1 MEVRQNSG
9 ILLEKVKKNSYF
21 CKKNMET
28 DTIRKGPIYHLAD
41 NPVEIAATFD
51 HETGNATYRIAI
63 VPDEVTVAEEND
75 SHNSHIYLWLGVA
88 LVVAIAVFFV
98 VRYILKRHR
107 SNEGEAKPVGQDAS
121 LRYELLKHKDIYK
134 KFCQKGYFSKVR
146 KPNLEVVEGYE
157 INELCEAVSEIF
169 TSFIQFLSN
178 QGLPAK
184 DLQFCCLLKSG
195 LSTLEL
201 AEIYCISESAIF
213 KRRQKIKNQLGFE
226 SDQRTLDEIFE
237 EM

>member
-1 MEVRQNSG
+1 
-9 ILLEKVKKNSYF
+9 
-21 CKKNMET
+21 MET
-28 DTIRKGPIYHLAD
+28 DTIRKGMIIHLAD
-41 NPVEIAATFD
+41 DPAEIAATVD
-51 HETGNATYRIAI
+51 KETGNVIYSITLNSD
-63 VPDEVTVAEEND
+63 DEVAKED
-75 SHNSHIYLWLGVA
+75 GGSNSFLWFEVA
-88 LVVAIAVFFV
+88 LAVVVAVLFV
-98 VRYILKRHR
+98 IRYILKKNRG
-107 SNEGEAKPVGQDAS
+107 NDGKAKQTEQDAS

-157 INELCEAVSEIF
+157 INELCDAVSEIF
-169 TSFIQFLSN
+169 PTFIQFLN
-178 QGLPAK
+178 GHGLSAK
-184 DLQFCCLLKSG
+184 DFQFCCLLKSG

-226 SDQRTLDEIFE
+226 SENRTLDEIFE

>member
-63 VPDEVTVAEEND
+63 VPDENTVVENND
-75 SHNSHIYLWLGVA
+75 SQNSHVFLWLGVA
-88 LVVAIAVFFV
+88 LVVVASVLLV
-98 VRYILKRHR
+98 VRYIWKKNR
-107 SNEGEAKPVGQDAS
+107 NNDKKAKQSEQDTS

-146 KPNLEVVEGYE
+146 KPNLEVVEEQE
-157 INELCEAVSEIF
+157 INELCDAVSEIF
-169 TSFIQFLSN
+169 PTFVEFLNNHEIS
-178 QGLPAK
+178 AK
-184 DLQFCCLLKSG
+184 DLQFCCLVKSR

-201 AEIYCISESAIF
+201 SEIYCVSDSAIF
-213 KRRQKIKNQLGFE
+213 KRKQKIKNQLGFE
-226 SDQRTLDEIFE
+226 SENRTLDEIFE

>member
-1 MEVRQNSG
+1 
-9 ILLEKVKKNSYF
+9 
-21 CKKNMET
+21 MET
-28 DTIRKGPIYHLAD
+28 DTIRKGMIIHLAD
-41 NPVEIAATFD
+41 DPSEIAATVD
-51 HETGNATYRIAI
+51 KETGNVIYSITLNSD
-63 VPDEVTVAEEND
+63 DEAAKED
-75 SHNSHIYLWLGVA
+75 GGSNSFLWLGVA
-88 LVVAIAVFFV
+88 LVVVASVLLV
-98 VRYILKRHR
+98 VRYIWKKNRNNDR
-107 SNEGEAKPVGQDAS
+107 KAKQSEQDTS

-146 KPNLEVVEGYE
+146 KPNLEVVEEHE
-157 INELCEAVSEIF
+157 INELCDAVSEVF
-169 TSFIQFLSN
+169 PAFVQFLN
-178 QGLPAK
+178 GQGLPAK

-201 AEIYCISESAIF
+201 AEIYCVSESAIF

>member
-1 MEVRQNSG
+1 MCG
-9 ILLEKVKKNSYF
+9 ILLDKGEKNDYL

-28 DTIRKGPIYHLAD
+28 DTIREGMIIHLAD
-41 NPVEIAATFD
+41 DPAEIAATVD
-51 HETGNATYRIAI
+51 KETENVIYSITLNSD
-63 VPDEVTVAEEND
+63 DEVVKED
-75 SHNSHIYLWLGVA
+75 GGSNSFLWLGVA
-88 LVVAIAVFFV
+88 LAIVVAVLFV
-98 VRYILKRHR
+98 IRYILKKNRR
-107 SNEGEAKPVGQDAS
+107 NNGKAKQSEQDAS
-121 LRYELLKHKDIYK
+121 LRYELLKHKEIYK

-146 KPNLEVVEGYE
+146 KPNLEVVEEHE

-184 DLQFCCLLKSG
+184 DFQFCCLLKSG

-226 SDQRTLDEIFE
+226 SDNRTLDTIFE

>member
-1 MEVRQNSG
+1 
-9 ILLEKVKKNSYF
+9 
-21 CKKNMET
+21 MET
-28 DTIRKGPIYHLAD
+28 DTIREGMIIHLAD

-51 HETGNATYRIAI
+51 HETGNATDRIAI
-63 VPDEVTVAEEND
+63 VPDENTVVENND
-75 SHNSHIYLWLGVA
+75 SQTSHVFLWLGVA

-146 KPNLEVVEGYE
+146 KPNLEVVEERE

-213 KRRQKIKNQLGFE
+213 KRRQKIKSQLGFE

>member
-1 MEVRQNSG
+1 
-9 ILLEKVKKNSYF
+9 
-21 CKKNMET
+21 MET
-28 DTIRKGPIYHLAD
+28 DTIREGMIIHLAD

-63 VPDEVTVAEEND
+63 VPDENTVVENND
-75 SHNSHIYLWLGVA
+75 SQTSHVFLWLGVA

-146 KPNLEVVEGYE
+146 KPNLEVVEERE

-213 KRRQKIKNQLGFE
+213 KRRQKIKSQLGFE

>member
-1 MEVRQNSG
+1 
-9 ILLEKVKKNSYF
+9 
-21 CKKNMET
+21 MET
-28 DTIRKGPIYHLAD
+28 DTIRKGIVIQLAD
-41 NPVEIAATFD
+41 EPVEIASTYD
-51 HETGNATYRIAI
+51 HETGGATYRIAI
-63 VPDEVTVAEEND
+63 VPDEATVAEEND
-75 SHNSHIYLWLGVA
+75 SQNSQIFLWLGIA
-88 LVVAIAVFFV
+88 LAVAITVFFV
-98 VRYILKRHR
+98 VRYILKKHR
-107 SNEGEAKPVGQDAS
+107 GNDREAKPVGQDAS

-157 INELCEAVSEIF
+157 INELCDAVSEVF
-169 TSFIQFLSN
+169 PPFVQFLN
-178 QGLPAK
+178 GHGLSTK
-184 DLQFCCLLKSG
+184 DFQFCCLLKSG

>member
-28 DTIRKGPIYHLAD
+28 DTIRKGMIIHLAD
-41 NPVEIAATFD
+41 DPSEIAATVD
-51 HETGNATYRIAI
+51 KETGNVIYSITLNSD
-63 VPDEVTVAEEND
+63 DEAAKED
-75 SHNSHIYLWLGVA
+75 GGSNSFLWLGVA
-88 LVVAIAVFFV
+88 LVVVASVLLV
-98 VRYILKRHR
+98 VRYIWKKNRNNDR
-107 SNEGEAKPVGQDAS
+107 KAKQSEQDTS

-157 INELCEAVSEIF
+157 INELCDAVSEIF
-169 TSFIQFLSN
+169 PTFIQFLN
-178 QGLPAK
+178 GHGLSAK
-184 DLQFCCLLKSG
+184 DFQFCCLLKSG

>member
-1 MEVRQNSG
+1 
-9 ILLEKVKKNSYF
+9 
-21 CKKNMET
+21 MET
-28 DTIRKGPIYHLAD
+28 DTIREGLVFHLGG
-41 NPVEIAATFD
+41 PVEIAGTVD
-51 HETGNATYRIAI
+51 KETGNATYRIAI
-63 VPDEVTVAEEND
+63 VPDENTVVENND
-75 SHNSHIYLWLGVA
+75 SQTIHVFLWLGVV
-88 LVVAIAVFFV
+88 LMVIASVLLV
-98 VRYILKRHR
+98 VRYIWKKNR
-107 SNEGEAKPVGQDAS
+107 SNEEKAKQDKQDAS

-146 KPNLEVVEGYE
+146 KPNLEVVEEHE

-226 SDQRTLDEIFE
+226 SDQRTLYEIFE

>member
-1 MEVRQNSG
+1 
-9 ILLEKVKKNSYF
+9 
-21 CKKNMET
+21 MET
-28 DTIRKGPIYHLAD
+28 DTIREGLVFHLGG
-41 NPVEIAATFD
+41 PVEIAGTVD
-51 HETGNATYRIAI
+51 KETGNATYRIAI
-63 VPDEVTVAEEND
+63 VPDENTVVENND
-75 SHNSHIYLWLGVA
+75 SQTIHVFLWLGVV
-88 LVVAIAVFFV
+88 LMVIASVLLV
-98 VRYILKRHR
+98 VRYIWKKNR
-107 SNEGEAKPVGQDAS
+107 SNEEKAKQDKQDAS

-146 KPNLEVVEGYE
+146 KPNLEVVEEHE

-201 AEIYCISESAIF
+201 AEIYCVSESTIF
-213 KRRQKIKNQLGFE
+213 KRRQKIKSQLGFE

>member
-1 MEVRQNSG
+1 MW
-9 ILLEKVKKNSYF
+9 F
-21 CKKNMET
+21 
-28 DTIRKGPIYHLAD
+28 
-41 NPVEIAATFD
+41 
-51 HETGNATYRIAI
+51 
-63 VPDEVTVAEEND
+63 
-75 SHNSHIYLWLGVA
+75 GVA
-88 LVVAIAVFFV
+88 LAVVVAVLFV
-98 VRYILKRHR
+98 VRYILKKNRG
-107 SNEGEAKPVGQDAS
+107 NNGKAKQTEQDAS

-146 KPNLEVVEGYE
+146 KPNLEVVEEHE

-184 DLQFCCLLKSG
+184 DFQFCCLLKSG

>member
-1 MEVRQNSG
+1 
-9 ILLEKVKKNSYF
+9 
-21 CKKNMET
+21 MET
-28 DTIRKGPIYHLAD
+28 DTIRKGIVIQLAD
-41 NPVEIAATFD
+41 EPVEIESTYD
-51 HETGNATYRIAI
+51 HETGNANYRIAI

-134 KFCQKGYFSKVR
+134 KFCQKGYFSTVR
-146 KPNLEVVEGYE
+146 KPNLEVVEEHE
-157 INELCEAVSEIF
+157 INELCDAVSEVFPTFVEYLNKHGIV
-169 TSFIQFLSN
+169 
-178 QGLPAK
+178 AK
-184 DLQFCCLLKSG
+184 DLQFCCLVKSR

-201 AEIYCISESAIF
+201 SEIYCVSDSAIF
-213 KRRQKIKNQLGFE
+213 KRKQKIKSQLGFE
-226 SDQRTLDEIFE
+226 SDQRTLDAIFE

>member
-1 MEVRQNSG
+1 
-9 ILLEKVKKNSYF
+9 
-21 CKKNMET
+21 MET

-63 VPDEVTVAEEND
+63 VPDENTVVENND
-75 SHNSHIYLWLGVA
+75 SQNSHVFLWLGVA
-88 LVVAIAVFFV
+88 LVVVASVLLV
-98 VRYILKRHR
+98 VRYIWKKNRNNDR
-107 SNEGEAKPVGQDAS
+107 EVKPVEKDAS

-134 KFCQKGYFSKVR
+134 KFCQKGYFSTVR
-146 KPNLEVVEGYE
+146 KPNLEVVEEQE

-184 DLQFCCLLKSG
+184 DFQFCCLLKSG

-201 AEIYCISESAIF
+201 AEIYCVSESAIF

>member
-1 MEVRQNSG
+1 M
-9 ILLEKVKKNSYF
+9 
-21 CKKNMET
+21 
-28 DTIRKGPIYHLAD
+28 
-41 NPVEIAATFD
+41 
-51 HETGNATYRIAI
+51 
-63 VPDEVTVAEEND
+63 
-75 SHNSHIYLWLGVA
+75 
-88 LVVAIAVFFV
+88 FFV
-98 VRYILKRHR
+98 VRYFLKRHR
-107 SNEGEAKPVGQDAS
+107 GNDNEAKPVRQDDS
-121 LRYELLKHKDIYK
+121 LRYELLKHKEIYK

-146 KPNLEVVEGYE
+146 KPNLEVVEEHE

-184 DLQFCCLLKSG
+184 DFQFCCLLKSG

>member
-1 MEVRQNSG
+1 MCG
-9 ILLEKVKKNSYF
+9 ILLDKGEKNDYL

-28 DTIRKGPIYHLAD
+28 DTIREGMIIHLAD
-41 NPVEIAATFD
+41 DPAEIAATVD
-51 HETGNATYRIAI
+51 KETGNVIYSITINSD
-63 VPDEVTVAEEND
+63 DEAAKED
-75 SHNSHIYLWLGVA
+75 GGSNSFLWLGVGLA
-88 LVVAIAVFFV
+88 VVVAVLLVI
-98 VRYILKRHR
+98 RYILKKNRG
-107 SNEGEAKPVGQDAS
+107 NDGKAKQSEQDAS
-121 LRYELLKHKDIYK
+121 LRYELLKHKEIYK

-146 KPNLEVVEGYE
+146 KPNLEVVEEHE

-184 DLQFCCLLKSG
+184 DFQFCCLLKSG

>member
-1 MEVRQNSG
+1 MCG
-9 ILLEKVKKNSYF
+9 ILLDKGEKNDYL

-28 DTIRKGPIYHLAD
+28 DTIREGMIIHLAD
-41 NPVEIAATFD
+41 DPSEIAATVD
-51 HETGNATYRIAI
+51 KETGNVIYSITLNSD
-63 VPDEVTVAEEND
+63 DEVVKED
-75 SHNSHIYLWLGVA
+75 GGSNSFLWLGVA
-88 LVVAIAVFFV
+88 LVVVASVLLV
-98 VRYILKRHR
+98 VRYIWRKNRNNDR
-107 SNEGEAKPVGQDAS
+107 KAKQSEQDTS
-121 LRYELLKHKDIYK
+121 LRYELLKHKEIYK

-146 KPNLEVVEGYE
+146 KPNLEVVEERE

-184 DLQFCCLLKSG
+184 DFQFCCLLKSG